1 MTTLAAGPSGAPSG
15 DSAPASSGGTETLRN
30 TLGLLP
36 MIALSAAL
44 ATPAFGQQ
52 AAPPAADG
60 AHTAL
65 DEISVIGQGGAGEG
79 YKTETL
85 SSAKATAPLLDTPQ
99 TVTVVPRQVIEER
112 GSRTLTEVLRNT
124 PGISFDAGEN
134 GFGTSTNN
142 FTLRGFDTSGSVY
155 VDGARDSGS
164 YARDTFNVDRVEV
177 IKGPAADNG
186 RGGLGGYVNIVTK
199 APTLDTF
206 ARGDASLSFD
216 QYGTDPLKRA
226 TIDVNRA
233 ISETVAIRLNA
244 MGEHGGVMGRDVAES
259 RAFGIAPSISF
270 GLGTATRATLS
281 YEHQQRNDIPD
292 WGVPGATIKG
302 LDTHQSNARARRDRF
317 YGLSSDFDDSQ
328 ADSAIARFEHDLTDG
343 ITVSNQTRW
352 ARVDRRSRYTHA
364 LGYRPDDQHVTTQTQ
379 FYDRVNESLSNQT
392 NLQAKFDT
400 GAFRHTVSTGVEVTR
415 ETSKADRF
423 ASIDGR
429 AIPVG
434 NPNPD
439 RDPFD
444 DSEDSLRF
452 SPNAASD
459 VKITTVAAYL
469 YDTVDLNEQWQ
480 ITGGVRVERY
490 KLDLDDINL
499 INPAAGFNYDETKTT
514 LNGKI
519 GLVYKPV
526 REGSLYASFGTTA
539 LPPGS
544 FLSNPDISRTG
555 ANGFPGFVP
564 GAKTVRG
571 YNYEIGAKW
580 DFFGGALST
589 TAAAF
594 HTEKHNAPITGA
606 DVVGG
611 PVELKGYGKQ
621 IVQGV
626 EIGVAGKITE
636 AWSVFGGA
644 TLLRSER
651 KHSAYLDRVRNNAN
665 TGDYG
670 DYTRTDGDRLAF
682 TPNFSATLW
691 STYDVTQKFTVG
703 AGVQYSGSSY
713 LGRPDDAL
721 RIIPNGRYGKL
732 PSYFL
737 ANAMLGYKATENIDV
752 RFNVDNVFGEK
763 YAVTTNWNGSRATLG
778 APRVFRVSSSFKF

>member
-1 MTTLAAGPSGAPSG
+1 MTTTFDSDDQPRRGPLPVQ
-15 DSAPASSGGTETLRN
+15 SSDGLRT

-44 ATPAFGQQ
+44 TGTAAAQEAAVGVTP
-52 AAPPAADG
+52 
-60 AHTAL
+60 L
-65 DEISVIGQGGAGEG
+65 DEIRVQGAGSNLYQVKE
-79 YKTETL
+79 L
-85 SSAKATAPLLDTPQ
+85 SSDKATASALDTPQ
-99 TVTVVPRQVIEER
+99 TLSVVPREIIEER
-112 GSRTLTEVLRNT
+112 GSRTLTDVLRNT

-164 YARDTFNVDRVEV
+164 YARDTFNIDRVEV
-177 IKGPAADNG
+177 FKGPAADNG

-206 ARGDASLSFD
+206 ARGEASLSFD
-216 QYGTDPLKRA
+216 QYGTNPLKRA

-233 ISETVAIRLNA
+233 ISDTVAIRLNA
-244 MGEHGGVMGRDVAES
+244 VGEHGGVMGRDVAENRS
-259 RAFGIAPSISF
+259 FGIAPSISF
-270 GLGTATRATLS
+270 GLGTPTRATLS

-302 LDTHQSNARARRDRF
+302 LDAHQSNARARRDRF

-328 ADSAIARFEHDLTDG
+328 ADSALARIEHDLTDG

-352 ARVDRRSRYTHA
+352 ARVDRTSRYTHVLA
-364 LGYRPDDQHVTTQTQ
+364 YVPLDRTVTGQTQ

-400 GAFRHTVSTGVEVTR
+400 GGVRHTVSTGVEVTR

-423 ASIDGR
+423 ASIDR
-429 AIPVG
+429 PAIPVG
-434 NPNPD
+434 NPDPD
-439 RDPFD
+439 RFGAAPFT
-444 DSEDSLRF
+444 
-452 SPNAASD
+452 PNAASD

-480 ITGGVRVERY
+480 ITGGVRAERY

-499 INPAAGFNYDETKTT
+499 INPAAGSNYDENKTT
-514 LNGKI
+514 LNGKV
-519 GLVYKPV
+519 GVVYKPV
-526 REGSLYASFGTTA
+526 QEGSLYASFGTTA

-611 PVELKGYGKQ
+611 TVELKGYGKQ

-626 EIGVAGKITE
+626 EIGVAGKVTD

-651 KHSAYLDRVRNNAN
+651 KHSAYLDRVRKNAN
-665 TGDYG
+665 AGDYA

-691 STYDVTQKFTVG
+691 STYDVTEKFTVG

-721 RIIPNGRYGKL
+721 RLIPNGRYGKL
-732 PSYFL
+732 PSYFI

-778 APRVFRVSSSFKF
+778 APRVFRVSSSFAF